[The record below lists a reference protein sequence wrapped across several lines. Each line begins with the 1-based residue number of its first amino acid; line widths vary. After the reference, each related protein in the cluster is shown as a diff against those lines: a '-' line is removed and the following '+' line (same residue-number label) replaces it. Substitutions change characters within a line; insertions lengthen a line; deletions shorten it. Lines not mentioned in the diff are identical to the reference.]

1 MAAGRELVMGDLP
14 PSVVSV
20 LHTLA
25 AAGHEAA
32 LVGGTV
38 RDHLLG
44 RPHADWDAATSARPE
59 EVAALIAGST
69 WENRF
74 GTVTVVGPPAVEI
87 TSYRAEGSY
96 RDRRRPDDV
105 RFGVS
110 LAEDL
115 DRRDFTINA
124 IAWVPVD
131 LDSGSGVLVDPHGG
145 EADLR
150 AGVLRA
156 VGDPGERL
164 TEDALRLMRACRLAS
179 LLNLRIDRATSDAI
193 RSMAVSVADISGER
207 IRDELQRIMDH
218 DPRPSRALGLLERLG
233 PLEVVLPEVAALR
246 GIPQAKLVP
255 GDALDHT
262 FAAVDVAPPDDPDL
276 RLAVLMHDIGK
287 AKTEGDGHF
296 IGHERVGADMT
307 VAILRRLRLPTAR
320 VERIAGVVRNHM
332 FAYEPA
338 WTDAAVRRFIRRL
351 DGVDRGLL
359 FALRRADDAAS
370 GVGADGERLQ
380 AELERRMAEQLASQ
394 PGLLVDRR
402 LAIDGDDLQR
412 ELGLEPGPVI
422 GRILDR
428 LTEAVL
434 EDPER
439 NERSTLLADARALTG
454 GTGDSWPTRPRG

>member
-14 PSVVSV
+14 ASVIAV
-20 LHTLA
+20 LETLA

-59 EVAALIAGST
+59 EVAALISGST

-74 GTVTVVGPPAVEI
+74 GTVTVLGPPPVEI
-87 TSYRAEGSY
+87 TSYRAEGAY
-96 RDRRRPDDV
+96 RHRRRPDDV

-110 LAEDL
+110 LSEDL
-115 DRRDFTINA
+115 DRRDFTVNA
-124 IAWVPVD
+124 IAWVPID
-131 LDSGSGVLVDPHGG
+131 LSSGRGVLVDPHGG
-145 EADLR
+145 EDDLR
-150 AGVLRA
+150 AGLLRA
-156 VGDPGERL
+156 VGDPLERL
-164 TEDALRLMRACRLAS
+164 DEDALRLVRACRLAS
-179 LLNLRIDRATSDAI
+179 LLDLRIDRATASAI
-193 RSMAVSVADISGER
+193 RSMASSVADISGER

-262 FAAVDVAPPDDPDL
+262 FAAVDLAPPDDPDL
-276 RLAVLMHDIGK
+276 RLAVLLHDIGK
-287 AKTEGDGHF
+287 AETEGGGHF
-296 IGHERVGADMT
+296 IGHERVGAELAT
-307 VAILRRLRLPTAR
+307 AILRRLRLPAAR
-320 VERIAGVVRNHM
+320 IHRIAGVVLHHM
-332 FAYEPA
+332 YDYQPE

-351 DGVDRGLL
+351 DGVDRDLL

-370 GVGADGERLQ
+370 GVDGEGPQ
-380 AELERRMAEQLASQ
+380 AELGRRIAEQLASQ
-394 PGLLVDRR
+394 PGLLIDHR
-402 LAIDGDDLQR
+402 LAIDGDDLQS
-412 ELGLEPGPVI
+412 ELGIEPGPVI

-439 NERSTLLADARALTG
+439 NQRSTLLADARALTD
-454 GTGDSWPTRPRG
+454 GTGESSPTPQGG